1 MWEDTTET
9 NQPNPYNYDGDTLP
23 AERPDLS
30 TVENNRP
37 GTPPPPRRNKPTLGR
52 TVGKALGC
60 LQTIASIAAIS
71 IAAMAAVVIIGLVV
85 VYNSLSSELEEDL
98 DRLATLEGVENFE
111 TTRIYDRDGNLLYEV
126 FDQGRR
132 DEVPL
137 SGISVNLQSATIA
150 TEDDTF
156 YENPGFDPESIARA
170 ALEWYRE
177 GEIVSGG
184 STITQ
189 QLVRNI
195 VFDFD
200 ERSEQTLRRK
210 LKEAALAWV
219 MTQQYS
225 KGEILEL
232 YLNVTYYGN
241 LAYGIGG
248 AADVYFDKS
257 AAELTLAESSF
268 LAGLPQSPANW
279 DPYTNFELAKNRQ
292 RQVLDLMVR
301 HGYLTQAQSDLAF
314 AEAPISTADL
324 ADPEIPLVA
333 PHFTVEVRR
342 QLVEETG
349 IDPSILALGG
359 LEVYTTIDLEY
370 QALAEEV
377 AQAQIEEFGEE
388 FAMNNAALVAIK
400 PTTGEVLAMLG
411 SVDYEDQSIDGN
423 VNVLLSP
430 QQPGSTMKALTYAA
444 AMEQGWTAADII
456 WDVPMAY
463 EIEGA
468 DEPYEPV
475 NYDLRFHGPQR
486 LRAALANSYNIPA
499 VTLMREVG
507 IAELL
512 DFSQRVGIES
522 LGDDP
527 LQYGLSLTLGGG
539 ELTPLEMTASYGVFA
554 TGGYYIEPHLISRVV
569 DPMGEVIYQ
578 AQTTAEEP
586 VLDPRIAFI
595 ISDIL
600 SDNDARTPAM
610 GPASPL
616 LTSFPSAAKTGTT
629 NDFRD
634 NWTIGYTPHL
644 LVGVWTG
651 NTDNSPMA
659 DGVSGLTGAAPIWN
673 AYMEAVY
680 ANNSL
685 TTLLQEPNTPALRD
699 WYSPPADMEERPIC
713 RLSSLTDPTPAEEG
727 CSSTQNEWFRI
738 LTEEDLAA
746 LDDTEVTETPR
757 PTPTFPPLEPD
768 DDDDGDIQREP
779 AQQVELEPGIFVLS
793 VLPLDDEARA
803 AVSEILQIDNS
814 ENDDALVLP
823 PRYCEVTQAYE
834 PGAVQNQ
841 IFIAAP
847 ERIDDAIRAR
857 NWAVENGVPIV
868 PGFPCNSEL
877 EELAALFEF
886 DDEQSDFDEE
896 TGSTYRIDYPEPG
909 QGVYGT
915 IPILGTA
922 AFGGD
927 IQFYKVELGIGAQ
940 PEEWL
945 TIGETHS
952 ESVRDGELE
961 TLFSGGLAPG
971 PYWLRL
977 ALVGSDGNFVDPYDV
992 PFVVLSE
999 PPPPTPTFPPESSD
1013 PQTP

>member
-1 MWEDTTET
+1 MWDDTTET
-9 NQPNPYNYDGDTLP
+9 NQPHPYPYDENTFP

-37 GTPPPPRRNKPTLGR
+37 VSRPVSRRGSKWGKRL
-52 TVGKALGC
+52 GKAFGC
-60 LQTIASIAAIS
+60 LQTFLSIAAIS
-71 IAAMAAVVIIGLVV
+71 VAALAAVIIIGLVV
-85 VYNSLSSELEEDL
+85 VYNSLSTELEADL

-111 TTRIYDRDGNLLYEV
+111 TTRIYDRNGNLLYEV

-137 SGISVNLQSATIA
+137 TEIALALQSATIA

-156 YENPGFDPESIARA
+156 YENPGFDPESIGRA
-170 ALEWYRE
+170 ALEWYQE

-195 VFDFD
+195 VFDPA

-225 KGEILEL
+225 KEDILAL

-248 AADVYFDKS
+248 AADVYFDKQAS
-257 AAELTLAESSF
+257 ELTLAESAF

-301 HGYLTQAQSDLAF
+301 HGYLTQAEADGAF
-314 AEAPISTADL
+314 AETLTSTADL
-324 ADPEIPLVA
+324 ADPDIPLVA

-349 IDPSILALGG
+349 IDPSVLALGG
-359 LEVYTTIDLEY
+359 LDVYTTINLDY
-370 QALAEEV
+370 QRLAEEI
-377 AQAQIEEFGEE
+377 AQAQIAEFGEA
-388 FAMNNAALVAIK
+388 FNMSNAALVAIK

-430 QQPGSTMKALTYAA
+430 QQPGSTMKALTYAV
-444 AMEQGWTAADII
+444 AMEQGWTAADIV

-463 EIEGA
+463 EIAG

-475 NYDLRFHGPQR
+475 NYDERFHGPQR
-486 LRAALANSYNIPA
+486 LRDALANSYNIPA
-499 VTLMREVG
+499 VTLMRDVG

-512 DFSQRVGIES
+512 EFSQRAGIES

-539 ELTPLEMTASYGVFA
+539 EVTPLEMTASYGLFA
-554 TGGYYIEPHLISRVV
+554 TGGYYIEPHLISRIE
-569 DPMGEVIYQ
+569 DRNGEIIYQ
-578 AQTTAEEP
+578 AQTEPDEP
-586 VLDPRIAFI
+586 VLDPRIAYI

-600 SDNDARTPAM
+600 SDNGARTPAM
-610 GPASPL
+610 GTNSPL
-616 LTSFPSAAKTGTT
+616 LTSFLSAAKTGTT

-659 DGVSGLTGAAPIWN
+659 DDVSGLTGAAPIWN

-680 ANNSL
+680 ADEAL
-685 TTLLQEPNTPALRD
+685 TPILQEPNTPPLRD
-699 WYSPPADMEERPIC
+699 WYAPPADLEQRAVC
-713 RLSSLTDPTPAEEG
+713 QLQSLTDPILAEDG
-727 CSSTQNEWFRI
+727 CPSERNEWFRI
-738 LTEEDLAA
+738 LTAAERAA
-746 LDDTEVTETPR
+746 LDDPTATPL
-757 PTPTFPPLEPD
+757 PEPTFPPLED
-768 DDDDGDIQREP
+768 DDDEGGDVVERAAPRLEEIEP
-779 AQQVELEPGIFVLS
+779 DIFVLT
-793 VLPLDDEARA
+793 VLLLDETARA
-803 AVSEILQIDNS
+803 AVSELLQTNS
-814 ENDDALVLP
+814 GQDDDQLVLP
-823 PRYCEVTQAYE
+823 PRYCEVNQAYE
-834 PGAVQNQ
+834 PGAVQEQ

-847 ERIDDAIRAR
+847 ERPDDAIRAR

-868 PGFPCNSEL
+868 PGFACSSAV
-877 EELAALFEF
+877 EELASLFEF
-886 DDEQSDFDEE
+886 DEEQSDFDEE

-922 AFGGD
+922 SFGSD
-927 IQFYKVELGIGAQ
+927 IQFYKVELGRGAQ
-940 PEEWL
+940 PTEWL
-945 TIGETHS
+945 TIGETHT
-952 ESVRDGELE
+952 ETVRDGELE
-961 TLFSGGLAPG
+961 VLFSGALEPG
-971 PYWLRL
+971 QYWLRL

-999 PPPPTPTFPPESSD
+999 PPPPTPTFPPESAD
-1013 PQTP
+1013 PLTP